1 MCMYLPRFG
10 KLAQVRRGGSVIVR
24 FLYSCLLGIIL
35 WTGDNSF
42 DIDCHSTVKESRE
55 KLIFIEHMLHA
66 RHCVRC
72 LMWLISLTHSNN
84 P

>member
-10 KLAQVRRGGSVIVR
+10 KLVQVRRGGSVIIHS
-24 FLYSCLLGIIL
+24 LYSCLLGIIL

-55 KLIFIEHMLHA
+55 KLIFIEHML
-66 RHCVRC
+66 
-72 LMWLISLTHSNN
+72 LTACIFFFQHLFGDMY
-84 P
+84 